1 MAIATY
7 FINYATETR
16 RNTDSALAAKLLA
29 GAQGA
34 FAVGR
39 FSGSLIMKFVKPR
52 MVFLVYLTGVIIFNA
67 ASITQRED
75 AGIGTKCPNLHALL
89 H

>member
-1 MAIATY
+1 MLVAVATY

-16 RNTDSALAAKLLA
+16 SNTDSALAAKLLA

-39 FSGSLIMKFVKPR
+39 FGGSLIMKFVKPR
-52 MVFLVYLTGVIIFNA
+52 LVFLAFITGVIIFNA
-67 ASITQRED
+67 ASITTRENT
-75 AGIGTKCPNLHALL
+75 GIGS
-89 H
+89 